1 MELAESAKDSSPGY
15 SDVVSYSRLFDLM
28 QPDLEVVTA
37 VLDVMQPKAIVEIG
51 CGSGRLL
58 PLYLR
63 SKAAQIIGID
73 LEPGMVTAFASS
85 PDDRVRAK
93 AGDVR
98 EPIPDISGEALVV
111 ITSSLLKHL
120 IPADRER
127 AWRALAQGV
136 GENQAIYVDHSAM
149 IYGVEEL
156 TAWVSYAD
164 LLSTWWPVEFFHTL
178 RQFEW
183 RKDVDDKREVLYF
196 RRNGERPNRIEGY
209 RYDPEDF
216 VKNAATEGFSYF
228 PIADRYPASRHFK
241 GERRIGLMVRSDAS
255 CWADIAHR
263 IRVQA
268 YGS

>member
-1 MELAESAKDSSPGY
+1 MGLTEAAKDSGPGY

-63 SKAAQIIGID
+63 SKTAQIIGID

-85 PDDRVRAK
+85 PDDRVRARI
-93 AGDVR
+93 GDVR
-98 EPIPDISGEALVV
+98 EPIPDISGDALVV

-120 IPADRER
+120 IPADREQ
-127 AWRALAQGV
+127 AWRALAQSV
-136 GENQAIYVDHSAM
+136 GENQAIYVDHSAL
-149 IYGVEEL
+149 IYGVEES
-156 TAWVSYAD
+156 TTWVSYAD
-164 LLSTWWPVEFFHTL
+164 TLGTWWPAEFLPAL

-183 RKDVDDKREVLYF
+183 RKDVDGKREVLYF
-196 RRNGERPNRIEGY
+196 RRTGERPNRIEGY

-216 VKNAATEGFSYF
+216 VENAAAERFVYF

-241 GERRIGLMVRSDAS
+241 GERRIGLMVRSNAS
-255 CWADIAHR
+255 CWGDIAYR

-268 YGS
+268 YGG